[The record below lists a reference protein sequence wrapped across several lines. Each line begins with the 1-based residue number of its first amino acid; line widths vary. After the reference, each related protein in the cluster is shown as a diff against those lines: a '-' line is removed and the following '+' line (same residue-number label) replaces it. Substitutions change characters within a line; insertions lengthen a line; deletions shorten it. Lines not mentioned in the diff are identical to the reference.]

1 MPHCHGG
8 GNESS
13 ELPGHHGS
21 SSRVL
26 GEAFAKR
33 QGSAQDGP
41 LLWRGISV
49 GYLWFLMVFVP
60 HTRNSFDFDMVNGLH
75 SHEITS
81 LCIKCHGIPNKKL
94 PSGNLT

>member
-1 MPHCHGG
+1 MMEVRNIFWIIVWSLFTTRDVGMPRCHLGG

-41 LLWRGISV
+41 NV
-49 GYLWFLMVFVP
+49 GDIMGYPWFPGFCST
-60 HTRNSFDFDMVNGLH
+60 HQKFF
-75 SHEITS
+75 
-81 LCIKCHGIPNKKL
+81 
-94 PSGNLT
+94 